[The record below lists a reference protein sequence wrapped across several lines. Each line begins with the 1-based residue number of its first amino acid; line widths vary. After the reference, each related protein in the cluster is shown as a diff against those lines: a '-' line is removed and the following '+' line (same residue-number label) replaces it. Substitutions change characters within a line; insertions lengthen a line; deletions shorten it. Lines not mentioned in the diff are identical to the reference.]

1 MKKIF
6 QLIPITRVRWD
17 MLSSWQVFQM
27 TIHYQQCRILWLEL
41 QFIAYWIIT
50 FLCLLSPLTLGN
62 LTANLSA
69 TLGPGPGGSATN
81 TVAWVVFSLCIFLA
95 VVVGVIIALVV
106 AYLKKKNRKTVASEL
121 VISLSLVSG
130 LLGLTKKQI
139 QGKVRTKTLVLI
151 TTSCVYIVYSS
162 EFIQYPNTC
171 ANINIHHNDNGHLK
185 I

>member
-27 TIHYQQCRILWLEL
+27 TIHYQQCRILWLKL

-50 FLCLLSPLTLGN
+50 FLCILSPLTLGN

-69 TLGPGPGGSATN
+69 TLGPGPGESATN

-121 VISLSLVSG
+121 VISFSLVSG

-139 QGKVRTKTLVLI
+139 QGKVRTKTLGELP
-151 TTSCVYIVYSS
+151 SFDNYILCLYS
-162 EFIQYPNTC
+162 IQFRVHSVPKHVC
-171 ANINIHHNDNGHLK
+171 QHQHPP
-185 I
+185 